1 MSRNFDVIIV
11 GGGIVGASTAWK
23 LQQHYPS
30 KKVLL
35 IEKEKQCALH
45 QTGRNSGVIHA
56 GVYYKPGSLKATF
69 CRQGLQDTVN
79 FCHQYQLP
87 FEQCGKLIVA
97 TNDIE
102 VSRLS
107 SLYQNCLEN
116 DLAPKQIGQAQ
127 LKNVEP
133 NVKGKE
139 AILVK
144 KTGIVNY
151 RLITQTLLQLFQDLG
166 GEVLYSAEVLDMH
179 EEENHIDITVSNDV
193 RLKASFLINCAGL
206 MSDRLIKQMALELD
220 FMLVPFRG
228 EYYRL
233 KSRLNDV
240 VKHLIYP
247 VPDPELPFLGVH
259 LTRMIDGSV
268 TVGPNA
274 VLALKREGYRKSS
287 MSYSDIQEMLQFKGF
302 KTLIKNQWRHGVRE
316 FKNSFLKSEYLKDV
330 QKYCPSITYDDLLY
344 YPSGVRAQAVDLN
357 GELIQD
363 FKFVNTPNSLHVGNA
378 PSPAATSAL
387 PIADHIFSQ
396 ITSRV
401 G

>member
-1 MSRNFDVIIV
+1 
-11 GGGIVGASTAWK
+11 
-23 LQQHYPS
+23 
-30 KKVLL
+30 
-35 IEKEKQCALH
+35 
-45 QTGRNSGVIHA
+45 
-56 GVYYKPGSLKATF
+56 
-69 CRQGLQDTVN
+69 
-79 FCHQYQLP
+79 
-87 FEQCGKLIVA
+87 
-97 TNDIE
+97 
-102 VSRLS
+102 
-107 SLYQNCLEN
+107 
-116 DLAPKQIGQAQ
+116 
-127 LKNVEP
+127 
-133 NVKGKE
+133 
-139 AILVK
+139 
-144 KTGIVNY
+144 
-151 RLITQTLLQLFQDLG
+151 
-166 GEVLYSAEVLDMH
+166 
-179 EEENHIDITVSNDV
+179 
-193 RLKASFLINCAGL
+193 
-206 MSDRLIKQMALELD
+206 
-220 FMLVPFRG
+220 
-228 EYYRL
+228 L
-233 KSRLNDV
+233 KSQLNDV

-302 KTLIKNQWRHGVRE
+302 RALIKNQWSQGVRE

-344 YPSGVRAQAVDLN
+344 YPSGVRAQAVGLN
-357 GELIQD
+357 GELIHD